1 MPCRRCRRMPRR
13 ARAVPQPRAA
23 LRCAAKSHS
32 RSRGPLWRHSRP
44 RCRLYAHQRHVRRRQ
59 GLLWRH
65 SRPRC
70 RPAPSPIPAS
80 SHSAGGPRPPHSAI
94 VTADSRPGRPNLEL
108 ADGPRPGQECGAK
121 PRRPASARAPSALPA
136 THLHILPRQGMGGP
150 SGPGPG
156 WPASPRCSRTSYAAN
171 PMRAPFP
178 PPFPPLP
185 AIFQPAGRL
194 RMPAVPVRLGRG
206 TACPPC
212 FETPG
217 ASSAAP
223 HHRRACLLSAASAGT
238 SSRAGAVPAPPPGP
252 ARTRHPPCAPQGRRI
267 PSPLSRPGRP
277 PTRQERGWAPQPPPA
292 RRGAAPLSHAMPACV
307 RQHMT
312 P

>member
-1 MPCRRCRRMPRR
+1 MPRR

-32 RSRGPLWRHSRP
+32 RSRGPLLRHSRP
-44 RCRLYAHQRHVRRRQ
+44 RCRSAVCMTCEIALY

-267 PSPLSRPGRP
+267 PSTHFPRPGRP
-277 PTRQERGWAPQPPPA
+277 AKWAGATGVWRNRKWSAA
-292 RRGAAPLSHAMPACV
+292 RRAARRCADA
-307 RQHMT
+307 
-312 P
+312 

>member
-1 MPCRRCRRMPRR
+1 MRGKAPA
-13 ARAVPQPRAA
+13 AR
-23 LRCAAKSHS
+23 LCA
-32 RSRGPLWRHSRP
+32 RP
-44 RCRLYAHQRHVRRRQ
+44 F
-59 GLLWRH
+59 
-65 SRPRC
+65 
-70 RPAPSPIPAS
+70 
-80 SHSAGGPRPPHSAI
+80 RPP
-94 VTADSRPGRPNLEL
+94 P
-108 ADGPRPGQECGAK
+108 
-121 PRRPASARAPSALPA
+121 PA

-238 SSRAGAVPAPPPGP
+238 SARAGAAPAPAPGP
-252 ARTRHPPCAPQGRRI
+252 ARTRQPPCAPQGRRI
-267 PSPLSRPGRP
+267 PSTHFPRPGRP
-277 PTRQERGWAPQPPPA
+277 AKWAGATGVWRKLEKGAQRGGRPGGA
-292 RRGAAPLSHAMPACV
+292 RTPREAGRPSRRGRGAARQAGARHTTPRRPAPQRTCRRRAQLRARRTRPRPARIPARPPL
-307 RQHMT
+307 RQ
-312 P
+312 